1 MDCRLRLEDVGHRT
15 SGFLCSMPAQSQI
28 REVIAEIDV
37 SWTEGASVVHRYWQ
51 TELEASTDLAP
62 TQSDMRSLDPYEYR

>member
-15 SGFLCSMPAQSQI
+15 SGFWCSMPAQSQI

-37 SWTEGASVVHRYWQ
+37 SWTEGA
-51 TELEASTDLAP
+51 
-62 TQSDMRSLDPYEYR
+62 